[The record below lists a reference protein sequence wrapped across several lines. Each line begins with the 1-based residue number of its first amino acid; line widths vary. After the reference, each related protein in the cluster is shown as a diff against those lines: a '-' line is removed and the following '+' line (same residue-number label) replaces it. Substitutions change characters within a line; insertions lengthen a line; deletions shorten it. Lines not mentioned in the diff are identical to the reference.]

1 MEALVR
7 GLQEAVTAVT
17 GPPLRPIPCTPD
29 AHCARAEGL
38 ALFRTVAVAVIQAAK
53 EDGREYQVGACTAA
67 AEFGSSGN
75 LLMNQSCTD
84 GTVPRSHR
92 ITASPCSL
100 AESPLALLATT
111 RCRGQGVGIRT
122 EEVLASATADLC

>member
-53 EDGREYQVGACTAA
+53 LGACTAA